1 MQMSTLFLDNKDPR
15 ISHAARRVRKEDAIT
30 RFERRMKTDPKF
42 AMEHQ
47 NDSRI
52 RQLSMRG

>member
-1 MQMSTLFLDNKDPR
+1 MYMSTLFLDDEDPR
-15 ISHAARRVRKEDAIT
+15 ISRAARRVKKADAIT

>member
-1 MQMSTLFLDNKDPR
+1 MYMSTLFLDNKDPR
-15 ISHAARRVRKEDAIT
+15 ISGAARRVKKADAIS
-30 RFERRMKTDPKF
+30 RFEKRMKTDPKF

-52 RQLSMRG
+52 RQLSTRG